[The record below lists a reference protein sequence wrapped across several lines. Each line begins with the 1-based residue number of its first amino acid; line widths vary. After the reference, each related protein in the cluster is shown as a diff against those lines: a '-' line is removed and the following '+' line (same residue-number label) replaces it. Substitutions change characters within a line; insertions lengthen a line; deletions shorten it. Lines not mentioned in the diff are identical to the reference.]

1 MSSMMEDTD
10 IDNPTT
16 DNSLGVLQ
24 YLGHE
29 HLAPA
34 ASLLLTAYTDDPLF
48 QAIFQANKEGYEQ
61 RLRAA
66 IREELAAF
74 FEAGQPM
81 FGLFEGDT
89 LEGVVCM
96 TRAHSGNALQR
107 FWHWRLR
114 MLLTAGIVSTRQML
128 EKERV
133 IAEAMPVAD
142 YHMLSFIAVH
152 PRYQQRG
159 LGQLLVQAADNVLE
173 DDEESAGIAVYATRP
188 QYARFFEQRGYTQ
201 LRDVQV
207 GELRGQL
214 LFHTRN
220 D

>member
-1 MSSMMEDTD
+1 MDDTD
-10 IDNPTT
+10 IDNPTGT
-16 DNSLGVLQ
+16 DTQGVLQ
-24 YLGHE
+24 YLGSE

-48 QAIFQANKEGYEQ
+48 QAIFQAQKEGYEQ

-81 FGLFEGDT
+81 YGLFDGDT
-89 LEGVVCM
+89 LEGVVCL
-96 TRAHSGNALQR
+96 TRASKGNPLQR

-114 MLLTAGIVSTRQML
+114 MLLTAGLVSTRHML

-133 IAEAMPVAD
+133 IAEAMPVSD

-159 LGQLLVQAADNVLE
+159 LGELLVRAAENVLE
-173 DDEESAGIAVYATRP
+173 DDIESAGIAVYATRS
-188 QYARFFEQRGYTQ
+188 QYARFFEQRGYTL
-201 LRDVQV
+201 LRDVKV
-207 GELRGQL
+207 GDLRGQL